1 MYLRKK
7 SREFIKKKIKFK
19 KLKRKNKIFGEDDLE
34 EDLLEIKTNEEKILN
49 IEEEKSEHI
58 QEKSKS
64 FIIMKLKI
72 GKLMFCNQRMKKIF
86 FLLFYEKNIFFY
98 F

>member
-19 KLKRKNKIFGEDDLE
+19 KLKRKNKIFGEEDLE

-49 IEEEKSEHI
+49 IEEEKSEYI